1 MSKEQWVCFYH
12 PDGRFLGGYTL
23 TGTFAGEAQATKEL
37 LAAENGI
44 QPHEIKTQLQNKPPK
59 EEQRNGKGTVKDTRR
74 D

>member
-12 PDGRFLGGYTL
+12 PDGRFLCGYTV
-23 TGTFAGEAQATKEL
+23 TGTFAFEAQATKEL

-44 QPHEIKTQLQNKPPK
+44 QPQEIKMQLQNKPPK
-59 EEQRNGKGTVKDTRR
+59 EEQRNGKGTVKNTHR